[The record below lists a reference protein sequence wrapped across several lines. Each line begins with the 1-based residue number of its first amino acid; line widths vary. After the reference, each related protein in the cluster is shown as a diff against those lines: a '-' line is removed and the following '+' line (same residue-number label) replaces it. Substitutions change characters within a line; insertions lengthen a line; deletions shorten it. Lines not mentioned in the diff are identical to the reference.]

1 MILYAKDTETGLTG
15 KAVRLVQPMIVS
27 VGIDSYPPGL
37 IIRVDDEPVT
47 AYQTIVSWE
56 EHELELLAEE
66 QPPYTFVAWSD
77 GSISP
82 SRTIRLNYSEPA
94 ITAVFCAENEGTCTD
109 DLECCTEIC
118 FRGVCASE
126 RTPTTSPAPTAPT
139 LAPSSPI
146 PPEYSG
152 STPEDSPSPSDVAGS
167 SSGNSLNENE
177 GDKNGRDINA
187 TTTTFFVVI
196 GIAAIVAG
204 AVCFARRAM
213 LRSRPQSNEKPE
225 ADPKEGT
232 EEQAQNCA
240 DEESPRL
247 SSNHLNGD
255 PSAKA
260 SNESETVGGTVVTQ
274 DTAQTSSD

>member
-66 QPPYTFVAWSD
+66 QPPFTFVAWSD

-109 DLECCTEIC
+109 DLECCSETC

-126 RTPTTSPAPTAPT
+126 RTTTISPAPTAPSLAPS

-146 PPEYSG
+146 TPENTL
-152 STPEDSPSPSDVAGS
+152 STSEDSPSPS
-167 SSGNSLNENE
+167 LNEKE

-213 LRSRPQSNEKPE
+213 LRSQPQSNENPE
-225 ADPKEGT
+225 ADPKEGAK
-232 EEQAQNCA
+232 EQAQYSA

-247 SSNHLNGD
+247 ASNHLVDD

-260 SNESETVGGTVVTQ
+260 SNESKTVGGTVVTQ
-274 DTAQTSSD
+274 GTAQTSND